1 MSSPSLETFGAP
13 QPSRYTEPLLFIPG
27 EYKFSQVGAVPYF
40 SAVMPLENLVDEIK
54 LVEDI
59 PENARMDW
67 SLEELF
73 QRDINWVRVEKEL
86 VNGYLKDPN
95 KLSFFNALTVALLP
109 LNGVAIDQSYG
120 EPASAPPEAYPTWEK
135 IDVGNV
141 HVEFGLNRSVGVVQW
156 HEGRVFPV
164 AIDGQH
170 RLAALKAYCTELKGN
185 AVANSPELQTKIP
198 VILLI
203 LDERVGF
210 KRRPGNTLIKTLRE
224 IFIDLN
230 KNARMVSKSRLIL
243 LEDRNLQSV
252 CVRTLLAKNATEV
265 SERLPLSL
273 VTWLEDEAKFD
284 SGYSLSSVLNINE
297 VVGYCLDGALPDA
310 IDPFDEG
317 AIKAFT
323 DKITARLCLRPKI
336 KESLK
341 AHRQLCVGR
350 DEPFSVTDEH
360 LTVIEEAFRQQWTP
374 HILRVFREFAP
385 YENYLSK
392 ARDIGAVDGMLR
404 DYLLLSEEQREKF
417 LNQKKAESEH
427 FNPRDAIDT
436 PLGELEGFKANE
448 WAFYTGFQKALFLNL
463 FELERHRPFPSIG
476 GFGRRREDFLT
487 WWLAQMNRLYER
499 GVFQLDWK
507 KGKGDLWRGI
517 AKNPGSGTIQ
527 YSKAA
532 ANRISAFIT
541 LCFWLNDAQHGNAKT
556 FATQLVEDRT
566 GDLPNFIKKTVF
578 QRRIEPGLKSLI
590 RANMDVD
597 EVEDSKLE
605 KAVKK
610 ELVKRFTAING

>member
-1 MSSPSLETFGAP
+1 MSNLSLETFEAP
-13 QPSRYTEPLLFIPG
+13 QPSRYTEPLLFVPG

-59 PENARMDW
+59 PESARMDW

-73 QRDINWVRVEKEL
+73 QRDINWVRVEQEL

-120 EPASAPPEAYPTWEK
+120 EPASAPPVAYPTWEK

-185 AVANSPELQTKIP
+185 GVANLPELQTKIP

-210 KRRPGNTLIKTLRE
+210 KRQSGDTLIKTLRE

-230 KNARMVSKSRLIL
+230 KNARTVPKSRLIL

-252 CVRTLLAKNATEV
+252 CVRTLLASNAAEI

-284 SGYSLSSVLNINE
+284 SGYNFSTVLNLNE
-297 VVGYCLDGALPDA
+297 VVGYCLAGALPDA
-310 IDPFDEG
+310 IEPFDER

-323 DKITARLCLRPKI
+323 DRITARLRLEPKI
-336 KESLK
+336 KDSLK
-341 AHRQLCVGR
+341 AHCLSRIGR
-350 DEPFSVTDEH
+350 AEPFSVKDEH
-360 LTVIEEAFRQQWTP
+360 LTAMEEAFREQWTP
-374 HILRVFREFAP
+374 HILRVFREFTP

-392 ARDIGAVDGMLR
+392 AREIGAVEGMLR
-404 DYLLLSEEQREKF
+404 DYLLLSAEQREKF
-417 LNQKKAESEH
+417 RNRKKAESET
-427 FNPRDAIDT
+427 FNPHDAIDA
-436 PLGELEGFKANE
+436 PLIELEGFKTNE
-448 WAFYTGFQKALFLNL
+448 WAFYTVFQKALFLNF
-463 FELERHRPFPSIG
+463 FELERQRPFPSIG
-476 GFGRRREDFLT
+476 GFGTRREDFLT
-487 WWLAQMNRLYER
+487 GWLAQMNRLYEQ

-541 LCFWLNDAQHGNAKT
+541 LCFWLNDAEQEDAKT
-556 FATQLVEDRT
+556 FATRLVEDRT

-590 RANMDVD
+590 QANMDVD
-597 EVEDSKLE
+597 EVEDSILA

>member
-1 MSSPSLETFGAP
+1 MSTHALETFGAP
-13 QPSRYTEPLLFIPG
+13 EARKYTEPLLFIPG
-27 EYKFSQVGAVPYF
+27 EYRFSQVGPVPYF
-40 SAVMPLENLVDEIK
+40 SAVMPLENLVGEVR

-67 SLEELF
+67 SMEELF
-73 QRDINWVRVEKEL
+73 QRDINWNRVQKEL

-95 KLSFFNALTVALLP
+95 KLSFFNALTIALLP
-109 LNGVAIDQSYG
+109 LSGVAIEESYG
-120 EPASAPPEAYPTWEK
+120 EPESIPPEAYPTWEK

-141 HVEFGLNRSVGVVQW
+141 HVEFGLDRSVGVVQW
-156 HEGRVFPV
+156 HQGRVFPV

-170 RLAALKAYCTELKGN
+170 RLAALKEYCTELKAD
-185 AVANSPELQTKIP
+185 AVANLPELRTKVP

-252 CVRTLLAKNATEV
+252 CVRTLLAKNATEI
-265 SERLPLSL
+265 SKRLPLSL
-273 VTWLEDEAKFD
+273 VTWLGDEAKFD
-284 SGYSLSSVLNINE
+284 SGYSLSSVLNLNE
-297 VVGYCLDGALPDA
+297 VVGYCLEGALPDA
-310 IDPFDEG
+310 IDPFDER

-323 DKITARLCLRPKI
+323 DKITERLSLKRKI

-341 AHRQLCVGR
+341 AHRQLCIGR
-350 DEPFSVTDEH
+350 DEPFSVKDEH
-360 LTVIEEAFRQQWTP
+360 LTVMEAAFREQWAP
-374 HILRVFREFAP
+374 HILRVFREFTP
-385 YENYLSK
+385 YKRYLSK
-392 ARDIGAVDGMLR
+392 ARDIGAIDGMLR
-404 DYLLLSEEQREKF
+404 DYLLLPEEQREKF
-417 LNQKKAESEH
+417 RNRRKAESGH
-427 FNPRDAIDT
+427 FNPREAIDT

-448 WAFYTGFQKALFLNL
+448 WAFYTGFQKALFLNF

-476 GFGRRREDFLT
+476 GFDTRREDFLT
-487 WWLAQMNRLYER
+487 WWLSQMNTLYEQ

-507 KGKGDLWRGI
+507 KGRGDLWRGI

-527 YSKAA
+527 FSKAA
-532 ANRISAFIT
+532 TNRISAFIT
-541 LCFWLNDAQHGNAKT
+541 LCFWLNDAEQGYAKT
-556 FATQLVEDRT
+556 FATCLVEDRPE
-566 GDLPNFIKKTVF
+566 DLPQLIRAAF
-578 QRRIEPGLKSLI
+578 QRRIAPGLQSLI

-597 EVEDSKLE
+597 EVEDSKLA
-605 KAVKK
+605 KAMKK
-610 ELVKRFTAING
+610 ELVKRFTAINR